1 MSRLFWSIFA
11 SLVIVTG
18 TAQGV
23 IDQRMDSVAAFVA
36 QGNPINPVWHA
47 QSFTVGM
54 DGELSRINFPVHF
67 NLRVPPSNWQFSWQ
81 IIRGD
86 GATLIAGAD
95 GVLAAGTALAEI
107 DGHDSM
113 VPLLL
118 PPNLITVKAGDVLAF
133 AVQLTDPDAAW
144 EGAEGN
150 LYTRGSHFVLTA
162 GRWEPTASDLGF
174 QSFVTIPEPSTL
186 AFASLFFLA
195 CLLQG
200 LLSVPRSNSRP
211 MKHNPFTAHR

>member
-95 GVLAAGTALAEI
+95 GVLAAGTALAETE
-107 DGHDSM
+107 GHDSM
-113 VPLLL
+113 VPQ
-118 PPNLITVKAGDVLAF
+118 PHNCQSGRCPGIRC
-133 AVQLTDPDAAW
+133 AAYRSRRSL
-144 EGAEGN
+144 GRCRRQP
-150 LYTRGSHFVLTA
+150 LYPRKSFRLNCRT
-162 GRWEPTASDLGF
+162 LGTHS
-174 QSFVTIPEPSTL
+174 Q
-186 AFASLFFLA
+186 
-195 CLLQG
+195 
-200 LLSVPRSNSRP
+200 
-211 MKHNPFTAHR
+211 